1 MLYKTY
7 VNTALG
13 YWKDPSKIEFIHIP
27 MTYNELLMATCA
39 KQRDLLDA
47 ELARMSADPIG
58 TFDRMTAQGWKL
70 DLIAFIYYK

>member
-1 MLYKTY
+1 MEQ
-7 VNTALG
+7 G
-13 YWKDPSKIEFIHIP
+13 HQFIYIP
-27 MTYNELLMATCA
+27 VTYNELLMATCA

-70 DLIAFIYYK
+70 DLVLFIYYK